1 MTVLH
6 LHTCTTRKQKTKTC
20 SSLFIIITKNKLKPK
35 KEREKESK
43 SSHWVLLLH
52 CFAFALK
59 NKETSTVQNRTFHN
73 ISNPKPIFHWAG
85 TFFLSWLCSVQC
97 VPLFGCLYNYKSLGK
112 ESKRS
117 SFFLFFFLF
126 FFSFLVS
133 WEPNRWLWSSF

>member
-20 SSLFIIITKNKLKPK
+20 SSIFIIITKNKLKPK

-85 TFFLSWLCSVQC
+85 TFFLSWLCSVLLMYIMLWALGLLGPITLLVQHTYTC
-97 VPLFGCLYNYKSLGK
+97 TALYLYRTLM
-112 ESKRS
+112 
-117 SFFLFFFLF
+117 
-126 FFSFLVS
+126 
-133 WEPNRWLWSSF
+133 PPI